1 MIHGKAKGQVEVA
14 VIESAIPSHAQL
26 MAAHQPFHR
35 VGIKRFPEKLHV
47 ILFSL
52 FPDQFCP
59 KSSQGHIGDR
69 EEVGKR
75 NVKMLTQLAAVI
87 LFKGRLGRWKKRSS
101 RIIDKIQW
109 QLRVRSIAQGIQSL
123 DGGDASFIDSLPPL
137 SAYVLFQVTRQGCYE
152 LNLVVPKEL
161 RQLLHP
167 RFQENRQVRPD
178 LNLMAFPAK
187 SLNKI
192 AEMGIELRGSAGQID
207 QLTPGTPS
215 CLQDQLHVRPSHDF
229 VSLGRGL
236 EVAVRALLVAQEPKV
251 HL

>member
-1 MIHGKAKGQVEVA
+1 V
-14 VIESAIPSHAQL
+14 
-26 MAAHQPFHR
+26 R
-35 VGIKRFPEKLHV
+35 IKRSPEKLKV
-47 ILFSL
+47 TLFFL

-137 SAYVLFQVTRQGCYE
+137 SAYVLFQVTRQGCHE
-152 LNLVVPKEL
+152 LNLVVPEEL

-167 RFQENRQVRPD
+167 GLKNRRFVR
-178 LNLMAFPAK
+178 
-187 SLNKI
+187 
-192 AEMGIELRGSAGQID
+192 
-207 QLTPGTPS
+207 
-215 CLQDQLHVRPSHDF
+215 
-229 VSLGRGL
+229 
-236 EVAVRALLVAQEPKV
+236 
-251 HL
+251 

>member
-14 VIESAIPSHAQL
+14 VIKSAVPSHAEL
-26 MAAHQPFHR
+26 MAAHQPLHR
-35 VGIKRFPEKLHV
+35 MGIKRFPEKLHV

-75 NVKMLTQLAAVI
+75 NVKTLTQLAAVI
-87 LFKGRLGRWKKRSS
+87 LFKGRLGRRKKRSS

-137 SAYVLFQVTRQGCYE
+137 SAYVLFQVTRQGRHE
-152 LNLVVPKEL
+152 LNLVVPEEL
-161 RQLLHP
+161 GQLLHP

-178 LNLMAFPAK
+178 LDLMPFSPK
-187 SLNKI
+187 SRYKI

-207 QLTPGTPS
+207 QLTPGTLS
-215 CLQDQLHVRPSHDF
+215 RLQDQLHDRPFHDF
-229 VSLGRGL
+229 ISFGRGFK
-236 EVAVRALLVAQEPKV
+236 VAVRTLLVAQEPKI